1 MEWRNWD
8 GRVRCRP
15 AQWAVPATEAGLAEQ
30 VAAWAQ
36 AGRWIRV
43 AGSGHSFTPL
53 AASDDVLLS
62 LQGLRGLSDID
73 RLRNEVEVW
82 AGTPLHELGRLLAQ
96 QGLAQ
101 ENLGDIDAQTLAG
114 AIATGH
120 HRTGAALG
128 TLSTQVSGL
137 TR

>member
-15 AQWAVPATEAGLAEQ
+15 AQWAAPATEAELAEQ

-36 AGRWIRV
+36 AGRRIRV

-96 QGLAQ
+96 QGLG
-101 ENLGDIDAQTLAG
+101 ECPEFCVRAG
-114 AIATGH
+114 
-120 HRTGAALG
+120 
-128 TLSTQVSGL
+128 S
-137 TR
+137 